1 MSYLYISHMVIHFIY
16 KKRRRTKQKK
26 QITVKGIN
34 GIKWNSS
41 NSSVVSVSKNGTI
54 YAKKTGNAVLM
65 GTLGDLQ
72 LGCAVSVVT
81 PARKRTVPESY
92 LDCKDLY
99 IQPAKAYAG
108 KILRLQFSGV
118 EILS

>member
-1 MSYLYISHMVIHFIY
+1 MES
-16 KKRRRTKQKK
+16 
-26 QITVKGIN
+26 N
-34 GIKWNSS
+34 GILPIHRLSVYLKWNDLCQKDRKCSF
-41 NSSVVSVSKNGTI
+41 NGNI
-54 YAKKTGNAVLM
+54 GRFAIGMCSFGCYPGKKAYG
-65 GTLGDLQ
+65 
-72 LGCAVSVVT
+72 
-81 PARKRTVPESY
+81 PESY